1 MWLFQGIYYAAYRS
15 CKILILHEC
24 CSHFFF
30 IYINYTFN
38 YLINTLSNKKASK
51 QINKQINFDI
61 LKDKAKKTIKNQF
74 LTSQR
79 IKQRSGN
86 QKSKKKQN
94 LLLNFIVKINIVRE
108 PLLDLADM
116 DSSRII
122 GIHQTRNQL
131 GIQSINNSNLNEAI
145 GRLLYFQENQKRE
158 GAAVLVSP
166 QHIITPI
173 VNVVSPQSKE
183 FSVKDSFVF
192 QSSLGEYVGIK
203 ELFFEKTFQYDDW
216 NEASIADQQYCC
228 CAIMQLEKPI
238 RNVRH
243 CGIVSIQDY
252 SDFFKVHTNKY
263 LYLPSGK
270 NESTY
275 VIESFDQDKYF
286 LSFDVNQQTHIN
298 EQKTY
303 QQFRINTQIPVFV
316 NDIESLGGLCLVG
329 FAQQYLQTSK
339 FQTWI
344 LSKDNFED
352 IHKWLN
358 GHNASFTV
366 DYETTIDSS
375 RNFKSKEL
383 KDSKNAQAHNGKVL
397 CLFKLEKYYAASC
410 SEDKQIK
417 VWNWRTGKLKK
428 IFKTDRPCKLV
439 FGINEFLIG
448 VEGNMMIVINW
459 KNKRVENIS
468 THTCEINIVRPV
480 KNRSDKVDRI
490 ILIDVQNCIYLYR
503 FDQKIK
509 GFQLERELLRWDI
522 PNDII
527 NNCLNYSES
536 QIIFSTQISG
546 NISIFNWVQGRE
558 ERRYETKEINKGVQ
572 NLGQNQ
578 NGIAC
583 MMVHPQ
589 KSTYILISCYSGA
602 FGVWDTER
610 ATVVLKIAQ
619 FQNPIQTMDRQSFN
633 QIVVSD
639 GKDYQLLQIQQILN
653 FQSKKYA
660 SYHFNDIN
668 HVLHLDDEFF
678 LTSDISGRL
687 RIWQLEQP
695 YILPDGMIGT
705 ANHPVFNILQ
715 CPELSSL
722 NNSISSSAIHDNSR
736 QYNTIQNKQTDYSS
750 NQHFQQYN
758 YSSIQNNNEMAN
770 NYRSNQNQ
778 QNNYINNQTYELPQ
792 DDNHVNDYEANQNQ
806 EQLSIQNLQAIEN
819 DQEQTF
825 SNSKFVNDSQENI
838 QPEQQKQDLILD
850 IQQQKSNKY
859 EELEQADQT
868 PQFNPSSF
876 ENLNNEKSQSGEK
889 GQNKVKLLNLEEA
902 FNIKRIELEKQ
913 QQQNN
918 SGAPLQPIYSLYSKI
933 PTVQYQSNHLQVQ
946 DQEGKLTDIQNQIIQ
961 SDRSLASEFSLYKH
975 NRKNSREEDHEILQP
990 DLGEEDDEGRQ
1001 LNQDDCEQET
1011 LCLNDNIQK
1020 DQQQNN
1026 LKVNENDVH
1035 NYNSVVS
1042 NASESYLA
1050 AIHSHLVQHP
1060 NIYTDNIQ
1068 QNQNKGNY
1076 DSNQIS
1082 NRQLS
1087 NMINVVNQKLI
1098 QINSDP
1104 QLQQSIKSNEALKQS
1119 QQKGNPMISQ
1129 EEAQQLRMELENLRL
1144 KINEYK
1150 KLNDS
1155 LDVNQQIITKKLNM
1169 ELEKS
1174 ESEKLEKEKLKCEL
1188 NQIKEENDV
1197 LKENLSHLQQEKDQF
1212 LNTNCNKEEEIRQL
1226 RQLNINY
1233 EKEVLQYKQQKDIL
1247 EEEIRVVQQNQKT
1260 DAMMREKIFTENQN
1274 LVKINSELSLNVT
1287 SLQSQIQNMT
1297 IQKHQEN
1304 QKILEE
1310 NSNLLKQ
1317 ISTMKLEKQNL
1328 CSQNE
1333 NLMNNN
1339 QQLINQ
1345 CNNIAKEK
1353 GLLTQEI
1360 EELKKQN
1367 SVSRKEITFYQQEN
1381 TKLHQQNETTQ
1392 KELVNIKNQFDNSKI
1407 NYQNE
1412 RQDFV
1417 DKVNQIISE
1426 QANEK
1431 NLIQLTECI
1440 KNSKISVKELE
1451 QIQKSIYE
1459 KQIKNLYSQIEEQQR
1474 ENQRILKQ
1482 TSQIEIQN
1490 KNLIQEIENT
1500 RKENERLKSD
1510 LRRTKDSLEHWVK
1523 QYSILLDREK
1533 LQIKN
1538 IESKE
1543 ELILLLKQEI
1553 EKLNSLYQ
1561 QQLQEQ
1567 ISHNA
1572 TINGNQNNNIYE
1584 QCRKELLLDEW
1595 NSLLSLIENESMA
1608 QFSRIEQTN
1617 RKSEKISIIP
1627 QIQPQQPK
1635 HQFQP
1640 VQQTNYFSHQK
1651 DSRQSQNS
1659 QQIFIQKDFQIVSQ
1673 SDNKSNYQNP
1683 LSQITQNIPSQSKQN
1698 TQQSQLSNSISP
1710 LYSKNLFQQSIDIKQ
1725 PSTPNQLKSST
1736 NQIEQNQSQK
1746 QFQNIVSTNLQ
1757 QSQISAS
1764 PQSAIKTQTSITQQY
1779 NTIMKQ
1785 KPQSNFNGSDTPQ
1798 TPSQPYSS
1806 AEKQTQKLENEI
1818 NQQNNQTN
1826 EKKKFTNYYSYQN
1839 EAINQKL
1846 NSNQATLQNENH
1858 KSLSHTSQNNLQN
1871 KNFFSAQKTEKDH
1884 NTQVQNNNP
1893 SINQQ
1898 YTSNQNITSSN
1909 NNLIHYRSKSDIS
1922 QSNQQE
1928 MINKSK
1934 EKVQVQNYSD
1944 NQPQKEDISNE
1955 YRSKSPQSVN
1965 ISNQIQQQQIK
1976 QQQQYQQ
1983 NIQNQQQKNGTCQNS
1998 YIISSNQNNLVQPE
2012 KSDRSISG
2020 LQNLKNMKKNIS
2032 LTNVSSQPISTLNI
2046 ATISP
2051 SSYNDRPS
2059 EFIRRQI
2066 EHQQYVQYV
2075 DNKNYDSLRS
2085 LTPQPAKSNFVF
2097 QSNNITQEKQ
2107 IVTEQATKNASN
2119 EEILPRRD
2127 TFDPQAYK
2135 KDKIEIQTDYSK
2147 TYSSQSPLGR
2157 LTTTPVTGTSN
2168 IGSMVYPSYLGD
2180 TRKQISFTPTP
2191 SVKKQKIQEA
2201 LKMTYIINKDEQ
2213 TQYNIQKQSNHGAVS
2228 QN

>member
-1 MWLFQGIYYAAYRS
+1 
-15 CKILILHEC
+15 
-24 CSHFFF
+24 
-30 IYINYTFN
+30 
-38 YLINTLSNKKASK
+38 
-51 QINKQINFDI
+51 
-61 LKDKAKKTIKNQF
+61 
-74 LTSQR
+74 
-79 IKQRSGN
+79 
-86 QKSKKKQN
+86 
-94 LLLNFIVKINIVRE
+94 
-108 PLLDLADM
+108 M

-131 GIQSINNSNLNEAI
+131 GIQSINSNNLNESI

-192 QSSLGEYVGIK
+192 QSSLGEYVGVK

-275 VIESFDQDKYF
+275 VIENFEQDKYF
-286 LSFDVNQQTHIN
+286 VSFDVNQQTHLN

-468 THTCEINIVRPV
+468 THTCEVNIVRPV
-480 KNRSDKVDRI
+480 KNRSDKIDRI
-490 ILIDVQNCIYLYR
+490 ILIDIQNCIYLYR
-503 FDQKIK
+503 FDQKVK

-522 PNDII
+522 PNDVI

-536 QIIFSTQISG
+536 QIIFSTKISG

-558 ERRYETKEINKGVQ
+558 ERRYETKEINKGIQTVS
-572 NLGQNQ
+572 QNQ
-578 NGIAC
+578 NGIVC
-583 MMVHPQ
+583 MMIHPQ
-589 KSTYILISCYSGA
+589 KSNYILISCQSGA

-610 ATVVLKIAQ
+610 ATIEKKIAQ
-619 FQNPIQTMDRQSFN
+619 LQNPIQTMDRQSFN
-633 QIVVSD
+633 QIVISD
-639 GKDYQLLQIQQILN
+639 GKDYQLLQISQILN
-653 FQSKKYA
+653 FQSKKYT

-678 LTSDISGRL
+678 LTSDTSGRL

-722 NNSISSSAIHDNSR
+722 NNSISSSAIHESSK

-750 NQHFQQYN
+750 NQNYQQFN
-758 YSSIQNNNEMAN
+758 QQSIQSNNNNQIAN
-770 NYRSNQNQ
+770 SYSNQNQ
-778 QNNYINNQTYELPQ
+778 QNNYINDQTYEQ
-792 DDNHVNDYEANQNQ
+792 EEANNHINDYETNQNQ
-806 EQLSIQNLQAIEN
+806 EQLSMKHLQAMEN

-825 SNSKFVNDSQENI
+825 SNSKFVNDSQDNI
-838 QPEQQKQDLILD
+838 QPEQQQKQDLILD
-850 IQQQKSNKY
+850 IQQQKSKY
-859 EELEQADQT
+859 DELEYADQT

-902 FNIKRIELEKQ
+902 FNIKRLELEKQ

-918 SGAPLQPIYSLYSKI
+918 SGATLQPIYSLYSKI
-933 PTVQYQSNHLQVQ
+933 PTAQYQSNHLQAQ

-961 SDRSLASEFSLYKH
+961 SDRSMASEFSLYKH
-975 NRKNSREEDHEILQP
+975 NRNNSREEDHEILQP
-990 DLGEEDDEGRQ
+990 DLGEDDDEGRQ

-1020 DQQQNN
+1020 DQQQNT
-1026 LKVNENDVH
+1026 LKVNDNDVH

-1042 NASESYLA
+1042 NTSESYLA
-1050 AIHSHLVQHP
+1050 AIHSHLVQRP
-1060 NIYTDNIQ
+1060 SLQAENIQ
-1068 QNQNKGNY
+1068 QNVLKQHNE
-1076 DSNQIS
+1076 SNQIS
-1082 NRQLS
+1082 NSQLS

-1104 QLQQSIKSNEALKQS
+1104 QLQQSIKSNEAFKQA
-1119 QQKGNPMISQ
+1119 QQKGSPLISQ

-1169 ELEKS
+1169 EIEKS
-1174 ESEKLEKEKLKCEL
+1174 ESEKLEKEKLITEL
-1188 NQIKEENDV
+1188 NQIKGENDI
-1197 LKENLSHLQQEKDQF
+1197 LKSNLLNLQLEKDQF
-1212 LNTNCNKEEEIRQL
+1212 TSVNSNKEEEIRQL
-1226 RQLNINY
+1226 RQINTNY
-1233 EKEVLQYKQQKDIL
+1233 EKEVLQYKQQKEIL
-1247 EEEIRVVQQNQKT
+1247 EEEIRVIQQNQKT
-1260 DAMMREKIFTENQN
+1260 DSMMRENIFNENQN
-1274 LVKINSELSLNVT
+1274 LIKINQELNLNVT

-1317 ISTMKLEKQNL
+1317 ISTMKIEKQNL
-1328 CSQNE
+1328 ISQNE
-1333 NLMNNN
+1333 NLVNNN

-1353 GLLTQEI
+1353 AASTQEI

-1367 SVSRKEITFYQQEN
+1367 TASRKEITFYQQEN
-1381 TKLHQQNETTQ
+1381 SKLQQQNEATQ
-1392 KELVNIKNQFDNSKI
+1392 KELANLKHQFDNSKL
-1407 NYQNE
+1407 NYSNE
-1412 RQDFV
+1412 RQNFI
-1417 DKVNQIISE
+1417 DKVNQIITE

-1440 KNSKISVKELE
+1440 KNSQISVKELE
-1451 QIQKSIYE
+1451 QIQKNIYE
-1459 KQIKNLYSQIEEQQR
+1459 KQIKNLYSQIDEQQR

-1490 KNLIQEIENT
+1490 KNLIQDIENT

-1523 QYSILLDREK
+1523 QYSVLLDREK

-1561 QQLQEQ
+1561 QQLQDQ
-1567 ISHNA
+1567 INHNA
-1572 TINGNQNNNIYE
+1572 TINGNSNNNIYE

-1617 RKSEKISIIP
+1617 RKSEKIAVIP
-1627 QIQPQQPK
+1627 QANIIQTQQLK

-1640 VQQTNYFSHQK
+1640 VQQANYFSHQK
-1651 DSRQSQNS
+1651 DPRNSQNS
-1659 QQIFIQKDFQIVSQ
+1659 NQIFIQKDYQIASQ

-1698 TQQSQLSNSISP
+1698 SQSQLSNSISP

-1725 PSTPNQLKSST
+1725 PSTPNQIKSQI
-1736 NQIEQNQSQK
+1736 NQFEQNLSQK
-1746 QFQNIVSTNLQ
+1746 QFQNNTSPNLQ
-1757 QSQISAS
+1757 SSQITTS
-1764 PQSAIKTQTSITQQY
+1764 PQSSVKAQVSVTQQY
-1779 NTIMKQ
+1779 NTNIKP
-1785 KPQSNFNGSDTPQ
+1785 KPQQSFNGSETPQ
-1798 TPSQPYSS
+1798 TPSQPYLS
-1806 AEKQTQKLENEI
+1806 AEKQIQKPENEI
-1818 NQQNNQTN
+1818 SQQNNSAH

-1846 NSNQATLQNENH
+1846 NSNQAITQNENQKQFNH
-1858 KSLSHTSQNNLQN
+1858 SSQNNLQT
-1871 KNFFSAQKTEKDH
+1871 KNFFSAQKSEKDT
-1884 NTQVQNNNP
+1884 NTQGQYNNP
-1893 SINQQ
+1893 SITQQ
-1898 YTSNQNITSSN
+1898 YSSN
-1909 NNLIHYRSKSDIS
+1909 HNTNNNNSNLIHYRSKSDIS

-1934 EKVQVQNYSD
+1934 EKVQVQNYIES
-1944 NQPQKEDISNE
+1944 QPQKEDISNE
-1955 YRSKSPQSVN
+1955 HRSKSPQSVN
-1965 ISNQIQQQQIK
+1965 ISNQIQQQQK
-1976 QQQQYQQ
+1976 KQQQQQQQQQQLQQQQQQYQQ
-1983 NIQNQQQKNGTCQNS
+1983 NIQNYQQKNVTYQNNYS
-1998 YIISSNQNNLVQPE
+1998 NSNQNNLVQPE

-2066 EHQQYVQYV
+2066 EHQQYVQYI
-2075 DNKNYDSLRS
+2075 DTKNYDSLRS

-2097 QSNNITQEKQ
+2097 QSNNINQEKQ
-2107 IVTEQATKNASN
+2107 IVTDQTTQNTQN

-2127 TFDPQAYK
+2127 TFDPQAFK
-2135 KDKIEIQTDYSK
+2135 KEKLEVQTDYPK

-2157 LTTTPVTGTSN
+2157 LATTPVTGNSN
-2168 IGSMVYPSYLGD
+2168 IGSMIYPSYLGD

-2201 LKMTYIINKDEQ
+2201 LKMTYLNNKDEQ
-2213 TQYNIQKQSNHGAVS
+2213 TQYNIQKLSNQGAVS

>member
-1 MWLFQGIYYAAYRS
+1 
-15 CKILILHEC
+15 
-24 CSHFFF
+24 
-30 IYINYTFN
+30 
-38 YLINTLSNKKASK
+38 
-51 QINKQINFDI
+51 
-61 LKDKAKKTIKNQF
+61 
-74 LTSQR
+74 
-79 IKQRSGN
+79 
-86 QKSKKKQN
+86 
-94 LLLNFIVKINIVRE
+94 
-108 PLLDLADM
+108 M

-131 GIQSINNSNLNEAI
+131 GIQSINNNNLNEAI

-238 RNVRH
+238 KNVRH

-263 LYLPSGK
+263 IYLPSGK
-270 NESTY
+270 NKSTY
-275 VIESFDQDKYF
+275 MIESFDQDKHF

-316 NDIESLGGLCLVG
+316 NDIETLGGLCLVG

-344 LSKDNFED
+344 LSKYNFED

-480 KNRSDKVDRI
+480 KNKSDKIDRI
-490 ILIDVQNCIYLYR
+490 ILIDTQNCIHLYR
-503 FDQKIK
+503 FDQNAK

-522 PNDII
+522 PNDVI

-546 NISIFNWVQGRE
+546 HISIFNWVQGRE

-572 NLGQNQ
+572 ILNQNQ
-578 NGIAC
+578 NGIVC
-583 MMVHPQ
+583 MMIHPQ
-589 KSTYILISCYSGA
+589 KSTYIFISCYSGA

-610 ATVVLKIAQ
+610 AKIVLKIAQ
-619 FQNPIQTMDRQSFN
+619 LQNPILTMDRQSFS
-633 QIVVSD
+633 QIVISD
-639 GKDYQLLQIQQILN
+639 GKDYQLLQMQQVLS
-653 FQSKKYA
+653 FTSKKYT
-660 SYHFNDIN
+660 SYHFSDIN

-678 LTSDISGRL
+678 LTSDITGRL

-722 NNSISSSAIHDNSR
+722 NNSISSSAIHENSR
-736 QYNTIQNKQTDYSS
+736 QYNTFQNKQTDYSS
-750 NQHFQQYN
+750 NQNFQQYN
-758 YSSIQNNNEMAN
+758 QLSIQNSNDHHQIAN
-770 NYRSNQNQ
+770 SNKSNQNQ
-778 QNNYINNQTYELPQ
+778 QNGYINGQSYEQPLAN
-792 DDNHVNDYEANQNQ
+792 NHINDYEANQNQ
-806 EQLSIQNLQAIEN
+806 EQLSIQHLQAMKN
-819 DQEQTF
+819 DSEQTF
-825 SNSKFVNDSQENI
+825 SVSKFINDSYESI
-838 QPEQQKQDLILD
+838 QPEQQKQDLIQD
-850 IQQQKSNKY
+850 IEQQKQKY
-859 EELEQADQT
+859 DELEYADQT

-889 GQNKVKLLNLEEA
+889 GQNKVKILNLEEA

-913 QQQNN
+913 QKQNN
-918 SGAPLQPIYSLYSKI
+918 NGAALQPIYSLYSKI
-933 PTVQYQSNHLQVQ
+933 PTIQYQSNHLKVQ
-946 DQEGKLTDIQNQIIQ
+946 DHEGKLTDIQNQIIQ

-1001 LNQDDCEQET
+1001 INQDDCEQET

-1020 DQQQNN
+1020 DQQQNVI
-1026 LKVNENDVH
+1026 KVNENDVH

-1050 AIHSHLVQHP
+1050 AIHSHLVQYKSIQAE
-1060 NIYTDNIQ
+1060 NVQ
-1068 QNQNKGNY
+1068 QNNYKGHNE
-1076 DSNQIS
+1076 SNQIS
-1082 NRQLS
+1082 NSQLS

-1104 QLQQSIKSNEALKQS
+1104 QLQQSIKSNEAFKQA

-1174 ESEKLEKEKLKCEL
+1174 ESDKLEKEKLKNEL
-1188 NQIKEENDV
+1188 NQLKEENDV
-1197 LKENLSHLQQEKDQF
+1197 LKTNLTNLQSEKDQF
-1212 LNTNCNKEEEIRQL
+1212 LSTNCNREEEIRQL
-1226 RQLNINY
+1226 RQVNTNY
-1233 EKEVLQYKQQKDIL
+1233 EKEVLQYKLQKEIL
-1247 EEEIRVVQQNQKT
+1247 EEEIRVIQQNQKT
-1260 DAMMREKIFTENQN
+1260 DAMMREKMFNENQN
-1274 LVKINSELSLNVT
+1274 LIKINQELNLNVT
-1287 SLQSQIQNMT
+1287 SLQSQIQNLT

-1317 ISTMKLEKQNL
+1317 ISTMKIEKQNL
-1328 CSQNE
+1328 RSQNE
-1333 NLMNNN
+1333 NLLNNN

-1345 CNNIAKEK
+1345 QNAIVKEK
-1353 GLLTQEI
+1353 ANLTQEI
-1360 EELKKQN
+1360 EEFKKQN
-1367 SVSRKEITFYQQEN
+1367 MAYIKEISFYQQEN
-1381 TKLHQQNETTQ
+1381 TRLQKQNETAQT
-1392 KELVNIKNQFDNSKI
+1392 EIVNLKHQLDNSKI

-1440 KNSKISVKELE
+1440 KNSQISVKELE
-1451 QIQKSIYE
+1451 QIQKNIYE
-1459 KQIKNLYSQIEEQQR
+1459 KQIKNLYSQIDEQQR
-1474 ENQRILKQ
+1474 ENQRILKS

-1490 KNLIQEIENT
+1490 KNLIQDIENT

-1510 LRRTKDSLEHWVK
+1510 LRRIKDSLEHWVK
-1523 QYSILLDREK
+1523 QYSVLLEREK

-1567 ISHNA
+1567 INHNA
-1572 TINGNQNNNIYE
+1572 NINGNQNNNIYE

-1617 RKSEKISIIP
+1617 RKSEKISITP
-1627 QIQPQQPK
+1627 EANTIQPQQLK

-1640 VQQTNYFSHQK
+1640 VQQANYFSHQK
-1651 DSRQSQNS
+1651 DSRQSQNA

-1683 LSQITQNIPSQSKQN
+1683 LSQITQNIASSSKQN
-1698 TQQSQLSNSISP
+1698 TQSQLSNSISP
-1710 LYSKNLFQQSIDIKQ
+1710 LYQKNLFQQSIDIKQ
-1725 PSTPNQLKSST
+1725 PSTPNQIKSS
-1736 NQIEQNQSQK
+1736 NSQIEQNFSQK
-1746 QFQNIVSTNLQ
+1746 SFQNNISTNLQ
-1757 QSQISAS
+1757 QNQMSTS
-1764 PQSAIKTQTSITQQY
+1764 PQSSIKTQTSITQQY
-1779 NTIMKQ
+1779 QTIMKS
-1785 KPQSNFNGSDTPQ
+1785 KPQQNFNGSDTPH
-1798 TPSQPYSS
+1798 TPPQPHYSS

-1818 NQQNNQTN
+1818 NQQSNPAN

-1846 NSNQATLQNENH
+1846 NSNQATTMNENQKTLNH
-1858 KSLSHTSQNNLQN
+1858 NSQNNLQA
-1871 KNFFSAQKTEKDH
+1871 KNFFSAQKIEKDN
-1884 NTQVQNNNP
+1884 NTQIQHYNT

-1898 YTSNQNITSSN
+1898 YSSNHNINSSN
-1909 NNLIHYRSKSDIS
+1909 NNLIHSRSKSDIS

-1928 MINKSK
+1928 NINKSK
-1934 EKVQVQNYSD
+1934 EKVNVQNCLD
-1944 NQPQKEDISNE
+1944 NQPQKEDINNE
-1955 YRSKSPQSVN
+1955 HRSKSPQSVN
-1965 ISNQIQQQQIK
+1965 ISNKIQQHQLK
-1976 QQQQYQQ
+1976 QQQQQQPQYQH
-1983 NIQNQQQKNGTCQNS
+1983 NIQNQQQKNAICQNT
-1998 YIISSNQNNLVQPE
+1998 SSSANQNNLVQPE

-2075 DNKNYDSLRS
+2075 DNKNYDSLKS

-2097 QSNNITQEKQ
+2097 QSNNIAQEKQ
-2107 IVTEQATKNASN
+2107 IATDQAIKNASN

-2127 TFDPQAYK
+2127 TFDPSAYK
-2135 KDKIEIQTDYSK
+2135 KDKIEVQTDYSK

-2157 LTTTPVTGTSN
+2157 LTTTPVTGTFN
-2168 IGSMVYPSYLGD
+2168 IGSMIYPSYLGD

-2201 LKMTYIINKDEQ
+2201 LKMTYINNKDDQ
-2213 TQYNIQKQSNHGAVS
+2213 AQYNIPKQSNQGTVS